1 MGIKQLFNDLGKR
14 YIDPEYEQNGD
25 DNTVNDKKK
34 EDKDKNKKQNEKNI
48 KKKKIQKV

>member
-1 MGIKQLFNDLGKR
+1 MKEFAKSIGAFFELTSASQNVGIEQLFNDLGKR

-34 EDKDKNKKQNEKNI
+34 RR
-48 KKKKIQKV
+48 